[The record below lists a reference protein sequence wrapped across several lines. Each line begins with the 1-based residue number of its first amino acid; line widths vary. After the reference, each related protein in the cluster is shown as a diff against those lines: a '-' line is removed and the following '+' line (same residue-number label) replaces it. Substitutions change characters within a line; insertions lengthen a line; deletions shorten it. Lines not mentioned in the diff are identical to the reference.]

1 MGEKKVGA
9 TPETRRGPRMT
20 RRDVRVSCAL
30 AILLLLALARAAAA
44 WGPEGHIIVTR
55 AALAA
60 SDGLPPW
67 FRDAGDAL
75 AELSNAP
82 DRWREAEKDAPALA
96 ARGPDH
102 FFDLDVWGDEPLPPE
117 RWGYVARAVR
127 RRLSPTAV
135 GFLPF
140 AIGEEYG
147 VLLTAF
153 RDVRAGR
160 PGGREAALAAAGVL
174 AHLAGDAAV
183 PLHATRHH
191 HGWVGPNPEGFT
203 RAGEIHHWFEGAL
216 VAGVDPAEVR
226 AAREAS
232 RALGDVPGAVHALL
246 GDSLAQV
253 PRLYRLERESRRTH
267 DDADAR
273 ALVRERLAAGATLL
287 ARLWRTAWVRSGG

>member
-1 MGEKKVGA
+1 
-9 TPETRRGPRMT
+9 
-20 RRDVRVSCAL
+20 
-30 AILLLLALARAAAA
+30 
-44 WGPEGHIIVTR
+44 VTR

-127 RRLSPTAV
+127 RRLSPAAV

>member
-44 WGPEGHIIVTR
+44 WGPEGHVIVTR

-75 AELSNAP
+75 AELSNGP
-82 DRWREAEKDAPALA
+82 DRWREAE
-96 ARGPDH
+96 
-102 FFDLDVWGDEPLPPE
+102 
-117 RWGYVARAVR
+117 
-127 RRLSPTAV
+127 
-135 GFLPF
+135 
-140 AIGEEYG
+140 
-147 VLLTAF
+147 
-153 RDVRAGR
+153 
-160 PGGREAALAAAGVL
+160 EAA
-174 AHLAGDAAV
+174 
-183 PLHATRHH
+183 
-191 HGWVGPNPEGFT
+191 
-203 RAGEIHHWFEGAL
+203 
-216 VAGVDPAEVR
+216 
-226 AAREAS
+226 
-232 RALGDVPGAVHALL
+232 RALGGVPGAVHALL

-253 PRLYRLERESRRTH
+253 PRLYRLGRESRRTH

>member
-1 MGEKKVGA
+1 MGEKKWGA

-44 WGPEGHIIVTR
+44 WGPEGHVIVTR
-55 AALAA
+55 
-60 SDGLPPW
+60 
-67 FRDAGDAL
+67 
-75 AELSNAP
+75 
-82 DRWREAEKDAPALA
+82 
-96 ARGPDH
+96 
-102 FFDLDVWGDEPLPPE
+102 
-117 RWGYVARAVR
+117 
-127 RRLSPTAV
+127 
-135 GFLPF
+135 
-140 AIGEEYG
+140 
-147 VLLTAF
+147 
-153 RDVRAGR
+153 
-160 PGGREAALAAAGVL
+160 AALAAAGVL

-232 RALGDVPGAVHALL
+232 RALGDLPGAVHALL
-246 GDSLAQV
+246 GDSLAPG
-253 PRLYRLERESRRTH
+253 PRLYRLARASRRTQ
-267 DDADAR
+267 DEAEAR
-273 ALVRERLAAGATLL
+273 ALVRERLAAGARLL

>member
-1 MGEKKVGA
+1 MGDQKKPG
-9 TPETRRGPRMT
+9 GPSRASRDRMT
-20 RRDVRVSCAL
+20 RGDVRMSGVL
-30 AILLLLALARAAAA
+30 AILLLLTLSGAAAG
-44 WGPEGHIIVTR
+44 WGPEGHVIVTR
-55 AALAA
+55 TALAA
-60 SDGLPPW
+60 SDGLPRW
-67 FRDAGDAL
+67 FREAGDAL

-127 RRLSPTAV
+127 RRLSPAAV

-153 RDVRAGR
+153 RDVRSGR
-160 PGGREAALAAAGVL
+160 PGAREGALAAAGVL

-203 RAGEIHHWFEGAL
+203 RTGEIHAWFESTL
-216 VAGVDPAEVR
+216 VARVEPAEVR
-226 AAREAS
+226 ATPEAA
-232 RALGDVPGAVHALL
+232 RALGDVADAVQALL
-246 GDSLAQV
+246 ADSLAQV
-253 PRLYRLERESRRTH
+253 PRLYRLERESRRTG
-267 DDADAR
+267 DDA
-273 ALVRERLAAGATLL
+273 G
-287 ARLWRTAWVRSGG
+287 

>member
-1 MGEKKVGA
+1 MGEKKWGA
-9 TPETRRGPRMT
+9 TPETRRGPHMT

-44 WGPEGHIIVTR
+44 WGPEGHVIVTR

-96 ARGPDH
+96 ARRPDH
-102 FFDLDVWGDEPLPPE
+102 FFDRDVWGDEPLPPE

-127 RRLSPTAV
+127 RRLSPAAV
-135 GFLPF
+135 GFLRF

-160 PGGREAALAAAGVL
+160 AGGREAALAAAGVL

-203 RAGEIHHWFEGAL
+203 RAGDIHRWFESAL
-216 VAGVDPAEVR
+216 VARIDPAEVR
-226 AAREAS
+226 TGPEAAR
-232 RALGDVPGAVHALL
+232 ALRDVPGAVRAILD
-246 GDSLAQV
+246 DSLAQV
-253 PRLYRLERESRRTH
+253 PRLYRLERESRDTH
-267 DDADAR
+267 DDASAR
-273 ALVRERLAAGATLL
+273 ALARARLAAGATLL